1 METEEQPNLIQRLK
15 DKISGKEVTALGG
28 EIGTGIGLD
37 MATQKLLYGGPKGW
51 AAYGVINFAGGAGAN
66 YAAQQYRT
74 EEDLAWYDRDW
85 GEIISSGLLG
95 IIPGTTAKAGKFTRF
110 VGNPNTYRRVA
121 TFGAAQGITDQFI
134 RQGIDEGRLP
144 TGSEIATGGITGSVA
159 GPVFKKS
166 FDEIG
171 KIFTKYR
178 GKSAEEINSL
188 MTDRERSSISY
199 FKKQIVANRD
209 NPKAALELIERM
221 KESNFNYRKNV
232 LGLHKNFKDYATFK
246 DSKDQI
252 VNSINEKIDGD
263 LRPDFTLPIDLNTR
277 ISNLGGRGFAET
289 SELTRAGIHPLH
301 HKGDKLYNYPEIPE
315 GGEFLWYG
323 KRDVDVPTPKGV
335 PVDLGDGL
343 IASKNDIDLS
353 TFDLSDPAKV
363 SKQFED
369 LLRQSLEIDQIGM
382 KHLSHIGQKRSKVIE
397 GQTGEQT
404 IGLMWNDYLA
414 GYFNKF
420 IRSGK
425 ATNFDEA
432 VRVKLP
438 NGRVLKGDATLA
450 RELRLWTIKPEVI
463 NTGFTKGGT
472 APSSR
477 QYQRDLARIVNN
489 HNPGQDPNFSNK
501 FHAHHINVIEEEW
514 PLVRGLNS
522 PELIKM
528 RKLLDKHI
536 KYPSGNEIG
545 NRLIVLDEIHNKI
558 HADYWPQYAAEFRE
572 IVNDPNF
579 NTLYPTAA
587 SREELVIMF
596 GEIVEKMMN
605 EAILPDI
612 DAAIRKAHLK
622 YKFRI
627 SDDNVTNYVDEILDE
642 IEFERSRSI
651 EKSFDD
657 DLYERPFSKE
667 ELEAGQGITD
677 DPFK

>member
-1 METEEQPNLIQRLK
+1 MEEEQDIQSDIVKRDQLLDSQKNKEFDDAVAGGTLEDLREGVKIRQREKRQTGLDLK
-15 DKISGKEVTALGG
+15 AEIAGVGFETSVNVATDALTTALGW
-28 EIGTGIGLD
+28 
-37 MATQKLLYGGPKGW
+37 APPLY
-51 AAYGVINFAGGAGAN
+51 AVVNFLSAGGANLVSQKVIRGK
-66 YAAQQYRT
+66 
-74 EEDLAWYDRDW
+74 EDIDW
-85 GEIISSGLLG
+85 GEAWASAGLG
-95 IIPGTTAKAGKFTRF
+95 TIPFMSPSAGRLTKV
-110 VGNPNTYRRVA
+110 VGNPNSIKRAVVGGGLTGVGYQQIEAGINERRVISP
-121 TFGAAQGITDQFI
+121 TEAALGF
-134 RQGIDEGRLP
+134 
-144 TGSEIATGGITGSVA
+144 ATGGAVSG
-159 GPVFKKS
+159 
-166 FDEIG
+166 
-171 KIFTKYR
+171 
-178 GKSAEEINSL
+178 
-188 MTDRERSSISY
+188 
-199 FKKQIVANRD
+199 
-209 NPKAALELIERM
+209 
-221 KESNFNYRKNV
+221 
-232 LGLHKNFKDYATFK
+232 TFK
-246 DSKDQI
+246 GATDTGQRLLEQI
-252 VNSINEKIDGD
+252 RGAMPFGSMSYGLAGQD
-263 LRPDFTLPIDLNTR
+263 LRTDFSSPFKSSSK
-277 ISNLGGRGFAET
+277 ISNLGGRGFKET
-289 SELTRAGIHPLH
+289 SELTRAGIHPSH

-323 KRDVDVPTPKGV
+323 KKDVDVPTPKGV

-353 TFDLSDPAKV
+353 TFDLSDPTKV

-404 IGLMWNDYLA
+404 VGLMWNDYLA

-438 NGRVLKGDATLA
+438 NGRVLKGDSTLA

-463 NTGFTKGGT
+463 STGFTKGGT

-528 RKLLDKHI
+528 RKLLAKYI

-587 SREELVIMF
+587 DREELVIMF

-612 DAAIRKAHLK
+612 DDAIRKAHLK

-627 SDDNVTNYVDEILDE
+627 NDDNVTDYVDEILDE
-642 IEFERSRSI
+642 IEFERSKSI
-651 EKSFDD
+651 ESGFADD
-657 DLYERPFSKE
+657 FYERPFSKE